1 MKKNY
6 QSPKIKVV
14 KTVASCVIC
23 ASTEGNVKTEELEEE
38 TFEW

>member
-14 KTVASCVIC
+14 KTVATCVIC
-23 ASTEGNVKTEELEEE
+23 DSAAGNIKTEELEEE